1 MVSGEGRKG
10 RDLLERKKREGELLE
25 GKLWGQFLARETS
38 RRPQRSSW
46 QEGTS
51 TDAKV
56 IEMLLLT
63 QQSIKGHNLDFFPLS
78 RRCIYHDT
86 PFCSAKFLQRNQ
98 LIDS

>member
-1 MVSGEGRKG
+1 MRELGEGGSASEKGEMVSGEGRKG
-10 RDLLERKKREGELLE
+10 RALLERKNREGELLE

-63 QQSIKGHNLDFFPLS
+63 QQSIKGHNLDFFPFQVLS
-78 RRCIYHDT
+78 FAT
-86 PFCSAKFLQRNQ
+86 G
-98 LIDS
+98 